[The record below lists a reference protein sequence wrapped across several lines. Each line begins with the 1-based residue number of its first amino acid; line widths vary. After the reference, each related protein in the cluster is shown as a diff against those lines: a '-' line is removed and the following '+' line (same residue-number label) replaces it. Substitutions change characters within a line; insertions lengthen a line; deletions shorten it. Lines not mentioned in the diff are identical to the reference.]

1 MRSIK
6 PTNQGE
12 LNNAKNVEKSSSSKT
27 SHYLVLWEQVVKILA
42 NIAPTDKQ
50 RSDVD

>member
-1 MRSIK
+1 MKSIK
-6 PTNQGE
+6 PTNQGK

-42 NIAPTDKQ
+42 NIAPM
-50 RSDVD
+50 R